1 MTGQRVR
8 KAALLAL
15 VAGVVGG
22 WFPAVAAPAAAQT
35 TPITRVD
42 PGDYDVYI
50 PTATKEGQFYSY
62 TCEFDAAWVVLKTF
76 GHDVS
81 FEEQLEIV
89 GLDRD
94 PEPYY
99 EATADG
105 WVIRGGDITSAF
117 AGDYRSNLLARTT
130 GRAMA
135 PLFEAYGL
143 AVEPVDSREGIEAA
157 LDAGALVWIKATVDF
172 LPWESA
178 TWITPDGEEIET
190 VLGNDHAV
198 VVAGYDEEVVVIR
211 DVLGPTS
218 TNWERPYEYEV
229 PWDTFLASW
238 GAQEYDGLAVA
249 PAADEASSDDDAV
262 DVAAEDEAPG
272 IRPPDVDGGV

>member
-99 EATADG
+99 VEG
-105 WVIRGGDITSAF
+105 PEGFVIYGGDITTAF
-117 AGDYRSNLLARTT
+117 SGDYTKNLLARTT
-130 GRAMA
+130 GRAMQ
-135 PLFEAYGL
+135 PLFEHYGL
-143 AVEPVDSREGIEAA
+143 PTVPVRTADALQAA
-157 LDAGALVWIKATVDF
+157 LRAGALAWMKATVDF
-172 LPWESA
+172 LPWA
-178 TWITPDGEEIET
+178 PTTWVTPQGEELPT

-198 VVAGYDEEVVVIR
+198 VVMGYNAAGPVIR
-211 DVLGPTS
+211 DVLGPTD
-218 TNWERPYEYEV
+218 TNWNRLYEYDV
-229 PWDTFLASW
+229 PWDTFLAVW
-238 GAQEYDGLAVA
+238 GAQGFDALAVYPPGTEGVGGESVEGRA
-249 PAADEASSDDDAV
+249 DPEPPAEERRV
-262 DVAAEDEAPG
+262 CC
-272 IRPPDVDGGV
+272 